1 MNVFLPLPPTRW
13 DSRCIPQYLAPKL
26 GFKMKSSKP
35 TYTAYLKL
43 PDGPLGEHRFR
54 DHLQDKITIIEGVLV
69 CGPVMVTLYLEE
81 SKEEKLSLGTQCGV
95 GLDSPSLKSL
105 ELGSQPSAKT
115 MTGYFLLTL

>member
-81 SKEEKLSLGTQCGV
+81 NKEEKVKSGNTMWGGPGFSLLKIPGVREPAQC
-95 GLDSPSLKSL
+95 
-105 ELGSQPSAKT
+105 
-115 MTGYFLLTL
+115 